1 MDSCFNSGGSGA
13 SSTRDGILEY
23 DPETK
28 EWTQIGTMR
37 EGRHGHAV
45 SVVNFE
51 DYADWCEI

>member
-28 EWTQIGTMR
+28 EWTQIGTMM
-37 EGRHGHAV
+37 ETSWGHGV
-45 SVVNFE
+45 SVVDFT
-51 DYADWCEI
+51 DYANFCK